1 MEAPGDMGGQV
12 MEVVEV
18 STEAGADPG
27 LAGVE
32 VEVVL
37 TWVGAA
43 GGEMQMAWLE
53 GLEILVVVVVV
64 VGPGTEIIE
73 VKLRL
78 KAETE
83 ADARKIAKKPS
94 PAA

>member
-1 MEAPGDMGGQV
+1 M
-12 MEVVEV
+12 
-18 STEAGADPG
+18 AGEE
-27 LAGVE
+27 L
-32 VEVVL
+32 
-37 TWVGAA
+37 
-43 GGEMQMAWLE
+43 QMAWLE